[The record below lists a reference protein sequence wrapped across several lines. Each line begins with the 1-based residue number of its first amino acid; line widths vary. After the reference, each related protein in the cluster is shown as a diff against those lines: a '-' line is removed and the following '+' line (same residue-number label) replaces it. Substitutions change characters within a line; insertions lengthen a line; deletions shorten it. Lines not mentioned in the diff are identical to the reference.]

1 MYENSS
7 LRSCRFVMIISLLV
21 RIICNDVSA
30 VQSIIPVAKDS
41 FRMQDNNAERKQ
53 AMVKRSNWNEQAF
66 DERFGKN
73 VDLNGTFD
81 DRKQKETKSLAQ
93 KLANEALGSPQLQRN
108 IKKLANLSGTL
119 HNHSKGMK
127 GLGIDQMKSVLKP
140 TVNKRKLN
148 KLLNRKGK
156 EKRKRDKRKHRLR
169 QREHP
174 WLRKRN
180 RTKVNKRK
188 IFLLKKNIYFKKC
201 KNTFLS
207 KS

>member
-1 MYENSS
+1 
-7 LRSCRFVMIISLLV
+7 
-21 RIICNDVSA
+21 
-30 VQSIIPVAKDS
+30 
-41 FRMQDNNAERKQ
+41 
-53 AMVKRSNWNEQAF
+53 
-66 DERFGKN
+66 
-73 VDLNGTFD
+73 
-81 DRKQKETKSLAQ
+81 
-93 KLANEALGSPQLQRN
+93 LANEALGSPQLQRN

-119 HNHSKGMK
+119 RNHSKGMK

-148 KLLNRKGK
+148 KLLNCKGK

-188 IFLLKKNIYFKKC
+188 IFL
-201 KNTFLS
+201 
-207 KS
+207 